1 MDSIKLKTHI
11 GDDGLLQLQLPIAN
25 QDLEVMVIYQA
36 IPPRSHSQSAARFEQ
51 LRQQYGNQ
59 IFSDSV
65 ELLRQ
70 DRQRG

>member
-11 GDDGLLQLQLPIAN
+11 GDDGLLQLQLPVIN

-51 LRQQYGNQ
+51 LRQQ
-59 IFSDSV
+59 
-65 ELLRQ
+65 
-70 DRQRG
+70 

>member
-11 GDDGLLQLQLPIAN
+11 GADGLFQLQLPVTN
-25 QDLEVMVIYQA
+25 QDLEIMVIYQA
-36 IPPRSHSQSAARFEQ
+36 IPPRSHTQSKARFEQ

-59 IFSDSV
+59 IMSDSV
-65 ELLRQ
+65 ELLRE